1 MIVSGSSE
9 RQIAPQGI
17 HIAYLCWKV
26 DLGTQFNDNSDKSSR
41 RVLLHFELSETRAT
55 FKKERGPEPFLVHAE
70 YSANVRSKS
79 FLRRDWKRCSDAS

>member
-17 HIAYLCWKV
+17 HIAYLRWIV
-26 DLGTQFNDNSDKSSR
+26 DLGTQFNFDKSSR

-70 YSANVRSKS
+70 YRANVGSK
-79 FLRRDWKRCSDAS
+79 FFCAAT